1 MSFELNNVFLI
12 RLQIYSRTLPCSPP
26 PQWQTSSPCRSHSAT
41 IIFAKCGAELFPTH
55 DLNDCVMMTVESVL
69 NLLNDDYLSPLSLSV
84 LPFTKLSAT
93 YQMCWHGYFFLAVS
107 SSSFPVPT
115 ESYKAFPHTS
125 CGAGSLIMI
134 PWKSENTFRWC
145 DRLLLF
151 FLFKMSS
158 FFPTANNNNKEFDS
172 GNAVILVCYLLG
184 LYVRLSI

>member
-1 MSFELNNVFLI
+1 MSV
-12 RLQIYSRTLPCSPP
+12 TLRYHHLCQMWRRIISDSW
-26 PQWQTSSPCRSHSAT
+26 PQWLCDDDGGVCLESPEWRLLISS
-41 IIFAKCGAELFPTH
+41 
-55 DLNDCVMMTVESVL
+55 
-69 NLLNDDYLSPLSLSV
+69 LSLSV

-93 YQMCWHGYFFLAVS
+93 YQMCWHGYFSLAVS

-158 FFPTANNNNKEFDS
+158 FSQPRKTITRSSIA
-172 GNAVILVCYLLG
+172 AL
-184 LYVRLSI
+184 RLSLYAIFWVFMYVFLFKT